1 MKFAGINA
9 FGKAKARIVLLPAA
23 AVVTLSLALTACG
36 SGGGGPLS
44 TGDASG
50 SSGAAGSVTVG
61 SADFPESQVVAQLY
75 AGALEAAGVTVTT
88 KLGIGSREVYVKALD
103 DGSIDLIP
111 DYTGNLLG
119 FVDQQNT
126 VTDKDAIVKALP
138 AKLDSFA
145 EQQANKTKLAVLDPA
160 AAEDKDAM
168 VVTKATAEK
177 YSLKSIDDLAKVCD
191 KITLAGPPEFSTRPY
206 GLPGLKD
213 KYNCVPSKFNPITGE
228 ALTVKALINDDV
240 QVADVF
246 TTSPAIQDNSLVVL
260 SDPKNNWLAQQVIP
274 LYAASKLSD
283 AGKQAVNNVSK
294 QLSTDDLISLN
305 RLVSGDKK
313 LDPKDAAQQWLK
325 DKGIV
330 K

>member
-1 MKFAGINA
+1 MKFAGINPL
-9 FGKAKARIVLLPAA
+9 GRMRSVLLPAA
-23 AVVTLSLALTACG
+23 AVVTVSLALTAC
-36 SGGGGPLS
+36 SGGSSPLS
-44 TGDASG
+44 SGDASAAT
-50 SSGAAGSVTVG
+50 GAAGSVTVG
-61 SADFPESQVVAQLY
+61 SADFPESQVIAQLY
-75 AGALEAAGVTVTT
+75 AGALEAAGVSVNT

-111 DYTGNLLG
+111 DYSGNLLG
-119 FVDQQNT
+119 FIDAQNT
-126 VTDKDAIVKALP
+126 VTDKAGIVQALS
-138 AKLDSFA
+138 AKLADFA

-168 VVTKATAEK
+168 VVTKATAAK
-177 YSLKSIDDLAKVCD
+177 YDLKSIEDLAKVCD
-191 KITLAGPPEFSTRPY
+191 KITLAGPPEFASRSY
-206 GLPGLKD
+206 GLPGLKE
-213 KYNCVPSKFNPITGE
+213 KYNCVPAKFTPITGE

-246 TTSPAIQDNSLVVL
+246 TTSPAIEDNSLVVL

-274 LYAASKLSD
+274 LYAADKLSD
-283 AGKQAVNNVSK
+283 AAKQAVNNVSK
-294 QLSTDDLISLN
+294 QLTTEDLVNLN

>member
-1 MKFAGINA
+1 MKFAGINPW
-9 FGKAKARIVLLPAA
+9 AKTRRALLPAA
-23 AVVTLSLALTACG
+23 AVVVASLALSACSG
-36 SGGGGPLS
+36 GGGGPLS
-44 TGDASG
+44 SESASG
-50 SSGAAGSVTVG
+50 GTGAAGSVTVG
-61 SADFPESQVVAQLY
+61 SADFPESQVIAQLY
-75 AGALEAAGVTVTT
+75 AGALEAAGVSVNT

-119 FVDQQNT
+119 FIDQQNT
-126 VTDKDAIVKALP
+126 VTDKDGIVKALP
-138 AKLDSFA
+138 AKLDAFA
-145 EQQANKTKLAVLDPA
+145 GQQAKKTKLAVLDPA

-168 VVTKATAEK
+168 VVTKATATK
-177 YSLKSIDDLAKVCD
+177 FNLKSIEDLAKVCD
-191 KITLAGPPEFSTRPY
+191 QVTLAGPPEFASRPY

-213 KYNCVPSKFNPITGE
+213 KYNCTPAKFTPITGE

-246 TTSPAIQDNSLVVL
+246 TTSPAIEDNSLVVL

-274 LYAASKLSD
+274 LYAADKLSD
-283 AGKQAVNNVSK
+283 AAKQAVNNVSK
-294 QLSTDDLISLN
+294 QLTTEDLINLN

>member
-1 MKFAGINA
+1 MKVAGINPLRSVRSA
-9 FGKAKARIVLLPAA
+9 LLPAA
-23 AVVTLSLALTACG
+23 VVVAVSVALTACG
-36 SGGGGPLS
+36 GSGAGPLGSDSASGG
-44 TGDASG
+44 T
-50 SSGAAGSVTVG
+50 GAAGSVTVG

-75 AGALEAAGVTVTT
+75 AGALEAAGVSVNT

-119 FVDQQNT
+119 FVDQQNS

-138 AKLDSFA
+138 AKLDAFA
-145 EQQANKTKLAVLDPA
+145 EQQAKKTKLAVLEPA

-168 VVTKATAEK
+168 VVTKATAAK
-177 YSLKSIDDLAKVCD
+177 FNLKSIEDLAKVCD
-191 KITLAGPPEFSTRPY
+191 QITLAGPPEFASRPY
-206 GLPGLKD
+206 GLPGLKE
-213 KYNCVPSKFNPITGE
+213 KYNCAPAKFTPITGE

-246 TTSPAIQDNSLVVL
+246 TTSPAIEDNSLVVL

-274 LYAASKLSD
+274 LYAEGKLSD
-283 AGKQAVNNVSK
+283 AAKQAVNSVSK
-294 QLSTDDLISLN
+294 QLTTQDLISLN

-313 LDPKDAAQQWLK
+313 LDPKNAAQQWLK
-325 DKGIV
+325 EKGII